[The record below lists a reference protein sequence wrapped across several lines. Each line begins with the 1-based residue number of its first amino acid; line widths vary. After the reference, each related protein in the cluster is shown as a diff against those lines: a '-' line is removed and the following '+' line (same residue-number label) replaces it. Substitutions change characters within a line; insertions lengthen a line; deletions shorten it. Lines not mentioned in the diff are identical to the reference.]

1 MTPGMS
7 SHFKIGLFVI
17 LAIAALIATAIG
29 LQIRTRRP
37 TVTFHTYFDESV
49 QGLQAGSTVLYRGV
63 KIGNVGQIAIAQ
75 DRRHVDVAM
84 AIDRSSAEHLD
95 LARTAP
101 QLRASLG
108 MMGITGVKYIDI
120 DYAAPGAPAPEV
132 LPFAPVAR
140 YIPSQ
145 RSFFG
150 GLQHDLDVLGRD
162 LPTLVKNLNTTLGT
176 LDTVLA
182 QARDEQVMKQLAA
195 TLAGVNRLVRHL
207 GGQTAPRLDHILD
220 ELGGPGGVVA
230 SARRAIDSL
239 GDFGREAT
247 RSSSELGAT
256 IRDLGDAAR
265 AVRALAQ
272 EIEREPDILVKG
284 RGKR

>member
-17 LAIAALIATAIG
+17 LAIVALVATGVG

-49 QGLQAGSTVLYRGV
+49 QGLQVGSTVLYRGV
-63 KIGNVGQIAIAQ
+63 KIGNVGKIGIAP

-84 AIDRSSAEHLD
+84 AIDRSEAARLD
-95 LARTAP
+95 LAQVAP
-101 QLRASLG
+101 RLRATLG
-108 MMGITGVKYIDI
+108 MQGITGVKFVDI
-120 DYAAPGAPAPEV
+120 DYAQPSAPPPEA

-140 YIPSQ
+140 YIPSA

-150 GLQHDLDVLGRD
+150 GLQNDIDVLGRE
-162 LPTLVKNLNTTLGT
+162 LPGLVKSLDTTLAT
-176 LDTVLA
+176 LDT
-182 QARDEQVMKQLAA
+182 
-195 TLAGVNRLVRHL
+195 TLADVSQLSHHL
-207 GGQTAPRLDHILD
+207 SDETAPRLDRILD
-220 ELGGPGGVVA
+220 QLGGSNGVVA
-230 SARRAIDSL
+230 SARRAIDAL
-239 GDFGREAT
+239 GDFGREAS
-247 RSSSELGAT
+247 RSSGELGTT

-265 AVRALAQ
+265 AVRTLAE

-284 RGKR
+284 RGRR

>member
-17 LAIAALIATAIG
+17 LAIAALVATAIG
-29 LQIRTRRP
+29 LQLRTRRP
-37 TVTFHTYFDESV
+37 TVTFDTYFDESV
-49 QGLQAGSTVLYRGV
+49 QGLQAGSVVLYRGV
-63 KIGNVGQIAIAQ
+63 KIGNVGKIAIAP

-84 AIDRSSAEHLD
+84 AIYRDQAEHLELTR
-95 LARTAP
+95 LAP
-101 QLRASLG
+101 SLRATLG
-108 MMGITGVKYIDI
+108 MMGITGVKYVDI
-120 DYAAPGAPAPEV
+120 DYAAAGAPPPEK
-132 LPFAPVAR
+132 LPFAPGPR

-150 GLQHDLDVLGRD
+150 GLQNDLDVLGRE
-162 LPTLVKNLNTTLGT
+162 LPGLVKSLNTTLGT

-182 QARDEQVMKQLAA
+182 QARDEHVMRQLSA
-195 TLAGVNRLVRHL
+195 TLADMDQLARHL
-207 GGQTAPRLDHILD
+207 DGHTAPRLDRFLD
-220 ELGGPGGVVA
+220 QLGGTNGVVA
-230 SARRAIDSL
+230 SARRAIDAL

-247 RSSSELGAT
+247 RSTGELGTT

-284 RGKR
+284 RGRR

>member
-17 LAIAALIATAIG
+17 LAIVAVVATAIG

-49 QGLQAGSTVLYRGV
+49 QGLQVGSTVLYRGV
-63 KIGNVGQIAIAQ
+63 KIGNVGQIAIAA
-75 DRRHVDVAM
+75 DRRHVDVEM
-84 AIDRSSAEHLD
+84 KIDRTEAARLD
-95 LARTAP
+95 LARVAP
-101 QLRASLG
+101 KLRASLG
-108 MMGITGVKYIDI
+108 MQGITGVKYVDI
-120 DYAAPGAPAPEV
+120 DYARPGAPAPEP

-150 GLQHDLDVLGRD
+150 GLQNDLDVLGRE
-162 LPTLVKNLNTTLGT
+162 LPGLVRNLNTTLDT
-176 LDTVLA
+176 LDT
-182 QARDEQVMKQLAA
+182 
-195 TLAGVNRLVRHL
+195 TLANVSALAHHL
-207 GGQTAPRLDHILD
+207 GDKTAPRLDRILD
-220 ELGGPGGVVA
+220 QLGGANGVVA
-230 SARRAIDSL
+230 SARRAIDAL
-239 GDFGREAT
+239 GDFGREAS
-247 RSSSELGAT
+247 RSSGELGTT

-265 AVRALAQ
+265 AVRTLAQ

-284 RGKR
+284 RGRR